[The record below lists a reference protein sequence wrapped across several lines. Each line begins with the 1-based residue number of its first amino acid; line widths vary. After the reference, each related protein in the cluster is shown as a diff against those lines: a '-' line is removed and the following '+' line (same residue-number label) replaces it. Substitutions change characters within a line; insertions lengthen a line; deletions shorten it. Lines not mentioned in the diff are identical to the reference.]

1 MSEYHIPVLLKES
14 IDALNIEQNKS
25 GIFVD
30 ATFGGGGH
38 SKEILKRISSKG
50 KLIAFD
56 RDTDALNNAPDNK
69 NLILIHNNFR
79 FIQNYIKALG
89 INQVD
94 GILADLGVS
103 SHQFDT
109 GERGFSFRF
118 DAPLDMRMNQLA
130 KNSAADVINNYSSE
144 DLIRIFKNYGELDKP
159 WKVAELVCKA
169 REKKQITTTTELCK
183 AVDKLY
189 NNHTEH
195 KFLAK
200 LFQAIRIEVNMEMRA
215 LEDFLQGA
223 FNSLKIGGRLSI
235 ITYHSIEDRMV
246 KNFMKTGNIN
256 GDVNKDFYGKCL
268 SPFELINKKPILP
281 ADAEIEENTR
291 SRSAKLRIAEKI

>member
-38 SKEILKRISSKG
+38 SKEILKRISPKG

-223 FNSLKIGGRLSI
+223 LNSLKIGGRLSI